1 MLRSWKSEKWETVER
16 LSRATDPSHPGL
28 HQEIMETI
36 RLTTADAIVRYLIAQ
51 KSVMP
56 DGSIALA
63 LPGVF
68 AIFGHGNVTCWVT
81 RSSSI
86 KTTCRPGATE
96 RAGHGAAATATRR
109 RCVVADHGG
118 DLVGRPWRDE
128 HGHRR
133 RSGALQPH
141 PVAVDCG

>member
-1 MLRSWKSEKWETVER
+1 
-16 LSRATDPSHPGL
+16 
-28 HQEIMETI
+28 METI

-56 DGSIALA
+56 DGSIAPLF
-63 LPGVF
+63 PGVF
-68 AIFGHGNVTCWVT
+68 AIFGHGNVTCL
-81 RSSSI
+81 
-86 KTTCRPGATE
+86 
-96 RAGHGAAATATRR
+96 GHALEQHQDDLPTWRGQNEQGMALAATA
-109 RCVVADHGG
+109 CEDGASSPDHGG
-118 DLVGRPWRDE
+118 DLVGRPWRDR